1 MSKRIVKEVKNEAGA
16 VVGKIDYLQPET
28 LAEAQQ
34 MYGEEKLLG
43 GFNYWLGVAKR
54 KEATKLPS
62 LDKDLMKQLRK
73 NPALLEQL
81 KEKLGVK

>member
-1 MSKRIVKEVKNEAGA
+1 MSKRITGEVKNKEGK
-16 VVGKIDYLQPET
+16 VVGKIDYAQPES
-28 LAEAQQ
+28 LQEAAG
-34 MYGEEKLLG
+34 MFGEDKLLG

-62 LDKDLMKQLRK
+62 IDKDLMKQLRK